1 MPLTAR
7 RHVQKMR
14 GGAQAHL
21 IQAEDGHHY
30 VVKFRNN
37 PQHPRVLVNEWIS
50 AALLGY
56 LQIASPEVAVIDVP
70 AEFIAAN
77 PNLCLEVGGRR
88 LAVEAG
94 WQFGSRYPGDP
105 ALVAVYDYVPD
116 ALLNEVTNI
125 RQFPGMLAFDKWV
138 GNADG
143 RQAVFFRGR
152 VKSWSPRRQAQ
163 RAAFVAWMIDHG
175 FAFNGPHWDFPDA
188 PLQGVYHRP
197 IVYETVRSL
206 DDFQPW
212 LDQVVHFPEEV
223 VDQALRQVP
232 LAWVAGP
239 EEALLEELLERL
251 MERRARVPDL
261 LVACR
266 RARPALFPNWT

>member
-7 RHVQKMR
+7 RHVQRMR

-21 IQAEDGHHY
+21 IQADNGHYY

-37 PQHPRVLVNEWIS
+37 PQHPRVLVNEWIA

-56 LQIASPEVAVIDVP
+56 LQIATPDVAVIDVSP
-70 AEFIAAN
+70 ELIKAS
-77 PNLCLEVGGRR
+77 PDLCLEVGGRK
-88 LAVEAG
+88 LPVEPG
-94 WQFGSRYPGDP
+94 WQFGSRFPGDP
-105 ALVAVYDYVPD
+105 AQMAVYDYIPD
-116 ALLNEVTNI
+116 ALLHEVANL

-152 VKSWSPRRQAQ
+152 VKSWSPRHMAQ

-175 FAFNGPHWDFPDA
+175 FAFNGPHWDFPDG
-188 PLQGVYHRP
+188 PLAGLYHRP
-197 IVYETVRSL
+197 AVYETVRSL
-206 DDFQPW
+206 DDFEPW
-212 LDQVVHFPEEV
+212 LGQIIHFPAEV
-223 VDQALRQVP
+223 IDRALRQVP
-232 LAWVAGP
+232 LAWIDGS
-239 EEALLEELLERL
+239 EEALLESLLERL

-261 LVACR
+261 LHACR
-266 RARPALFPNWT
+266 RARPGLFPNWT